1 MMDIKALDE
10 KLNDNY
16 TESFS
21 DDWIE
26 DSVKSQFFE
35 YSLLEREFKLLLAQ
49 YQAKGLDKLSKVTDL
64 MQATY
69 DMISV
74 MLDEIHEPLED
85 EDGEKLSDDAM
96 QAINDKMNAL
106 YNAANINY
114 SDDDFTKYGVN
125 KDDFDK
131 FYNDFNL
138 NIINI
143 LEA

>member
-106 YNAANINY
+106 YNVANINY

>member
-21 DDWIE
+21 SDWIE

-49 YQAKGLDKLSKVTDL
+49 YQAKGLVKLSKVTDL

-74 MLDEIHEPLED
+74 MLDEINEPLED
-85 EDGEKLSDDAM
+85 EDGEKLSDDAI

-106 YNAANINY
+106 YNVANINY
-114 SDDDFTKYGVN
+114 SDDDFTKYGIN

>member
-1 MMDIKALDE
+1 MMDIKVLDE

-74 MLDEIHEPLED
+74 MLDEIHESLED

-131 FYNDFNL
+131 FYNNFNL

>member
-49 YQAKGLDKLSKVTDL
+49 YQAKGLDKLSKVTAL

-131 FYNDFNL
+131 FYHDFNL

>member
-16 TESFS
+16 TEAFS
-21 DDWIE
+21 ADWIE

-106 YNAANINY
+106 YNVANINY

>member
-1 MMDIKALDE
+1 MMDNKALDE

-21 DDWIE
+21 ADWIE

>member
-21 DDWIE
+21 SDWIE

-74 MLDEIHEPLED
+74 MLDEINEPLED
-85 EDGEKLSDDAM
+85 EDGEKLSDDAI

-106 YNAANINY
+106 YNVANINY
-114 SDDDFTKYGVN
+114 SDDDFTKYGIN

>member
-1 MMDIKALDE
+1 MMDIKVLDE

-35 YSLLEREFKLLLAQ
+35 YSLLEREFKLLLTQ
-49 YQAKGLDKLSKVTDL
+49 YQAKGLDKLAKVTDL

-74 MLDEIHEPLED
+74 MLDEIHEPLEN
-85 EDGEKLSDDAM
+85 EDGEKLSDDAI

>member
-21 DDWIE
+21 ADWIE

-74 MLDEIHEPLED
+74 MLDEIHEPLEN

-106 YNAANINY
+106 YNVANINY